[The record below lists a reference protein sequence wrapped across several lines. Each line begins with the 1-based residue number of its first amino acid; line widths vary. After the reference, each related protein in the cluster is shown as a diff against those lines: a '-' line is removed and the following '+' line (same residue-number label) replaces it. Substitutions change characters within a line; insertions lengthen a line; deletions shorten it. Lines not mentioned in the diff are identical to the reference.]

1 MDHSKVNSRA
11 PGNTGYTYSH
21 SSSYS
26 TTALDFEKEHR
37 ITPVLES
44 PRMSRR
50 SLRLHSTTGLY
61 GDDSMDSSLNHM
73 YHSASFSAGGAS
85 RRDSKALK
93 SRRSQQHSVSCS
105 QSLLLTT
112 PHKSQHGSQQHNSSL
127 HSVAASDASLL
138 SSMLDKSC
146 IQERTLVEGFW
157 GLDEDSELKERTMTD
172 YSMCEANGDINSAQ
186 TQTSMVNGSFGKDHA
201 IHSDR
206 NDALTTYSKHFSTAA
221 RSATGKQALTAP
233 AASPPSTIYAR
244 DKSRKHRTG
253 ESGSHRSTI
262 TCLSLKRALYLGA

>member
-1 MDHSKVNSRA
+1 
-11 PGNTGYTYSH
+11 
-21 SSSYS
+21 
-26 TTALDFEKEHR
+26 
-37 ITPVLES
+37 
-44 PRMSRR
+44 
-50 SLRLHSTTGLY
+50 
-61 GDDSMDSSLNHM
+61 
-73 YHSASFSAGGAS
+73 
-85 RRDSKALK
+85 
-93 SRRSQQHSVSCS
+93 
-105 QSLLLTT
+105 
-112 PHKSQHGSQQHNSSL
+112 
-127 HSVAASDASLL
+127 
-138 SSMLDKSC
+138 
-146 IQERTLVEGFW
+146 
-157 GLDEDSELKERTMTD
+157 MTD

-206 NDALTTYSKHFSTAA
+206 NDALTTYSKHSSTAA